1 MVRKRKKNPWIAAI
15 LNLLFWGLGYIY
27 NGKRV
32 LFGVLIL
39 IADLS
44 FTLAVILAGMTSGDY
59 SLISD
64 SDLIG
69 GALMTVFGILITAA
83 FASDAYKEAKEM
95 K

>member
-15 LNLLFWGLGYIY
+15 LNLLFWGLGYVY

-83 FASDAYKEAKEM
+83 FTYDAYKEAKEM